1 MEGHRRRRRG
11 RCPRR
16 KLDVGPR
23 KSESIDGNFKER
35 RLVKLRG
42 KKIVVLVADGFE
54 DLEYW
59 VTVMRLRE
67 EGAEVIS
74 VGPGE
79 GPFHGKNYLEAR
91 ADATAN
97 DVDAGELDGIVIP
110 GGWAPD
116 KLRRYEE
123 VTDLVAAVHLESS
136 PLTGSL
142 AAISAG
148 IVNGVSATG
157 SLGIKDYLVNAGAT
171 WVDKPA
177 FRENNLVWGRV
188 VPDIPDFCRELVAA
202 LSEG

>member
-1 MEGHRRRRRG
+1 MAPGSLARAARLHPVGLLDLAFGVIALCRGYSGGTRVSAAMRATQGSQRPGREGAGGSMEGHRQRRRR

-42 KKIVVLVADGFE
+42 KRIVVLVA
-54 DLEYW
+54 
-59 VTVMRLRE
+59 V
-67 EGAEVIS
+67 
-74 VGPGE
+74 
-79 GPFHGKNYLEAR
+79 
-91 ADATAN
+91 
-97 DVDAGELDGIVIP
+97 
-110 GGWAPD
+110 
-116 KLRRYEE
+116 
-123 VTDLVAAVHLESS
+123 
-136 PLTGSL
+136 
-142 AAISAG
+142 SAG

-157 SLGIKDYLVNAGAT
+157 SLGIKDDLVNAGAI